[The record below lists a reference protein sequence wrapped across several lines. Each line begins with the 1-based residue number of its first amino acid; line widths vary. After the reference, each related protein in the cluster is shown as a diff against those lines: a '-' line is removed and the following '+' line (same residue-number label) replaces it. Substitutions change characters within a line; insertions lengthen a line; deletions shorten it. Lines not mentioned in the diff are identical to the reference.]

1 MPENQEF
8 EKLLAEERKKVA
20 VLEQKMQRYEK
31 DAVYR
36 GYYALNNIVNQQ
48 IDILNSFKLKD
59 EIGSNPKED
68 KQYDRVKGIWEG
80 LKGMI
85 VDLNSLKTDLKIS
98 GDESKDNKD
107 VPFIETVAEKRN

>member
-1 MPENQEF
+1 MT
-8 EKLLAEERKKVA
+8 EEEQKIKDLEKKVI
-20 VLEQKMQRYEK
+20 VLEQKVQRYEK
-31 DAVYR
+31 DAVFR

-48 IDILNSFKLKD
+48 IDILNGINLKT

-85 VDLNSLKTDLKIS
+85 IDLNGLKADLKIT
-98 GDESKDNKD
+98 GDETFDNKD
-107 VPFIETVAEKRN
+107 VPFIETVAQTRK